1 MAFLTPL
8 ALLGLLLVPGVVAL
22 HLHRRQQRQVEI
34 PSLLLWENLAGEPAR
49 GGKRWRLEHMLLLLL
64 QLIAL
69 CAIVFSLA
77 RLANSS
83 GTAAGPQVYVL
94 DRGALMTAVDPA
106 PSRFDVARR
115 QVERDIQGAAS
126 GATVTIVL
134 ADAQPRVLVSTT
146 DPQLAIQRLGG
157 VSPVA
162 ASPDLEDAIRLGV
175 GFVGRN
181 GRLHILYARGE
192 ALPPISAPAGV
203 VSTTPIGAAID
214 DQSIS
219 RLNVRC
225 TVAATTCDALAT
237 LRNVGGSAAREDVA
251 INADGVVLGRKSLQL
266 PPHSATDLSFA
277 VPAARHVIEVYLAR
291 PDLVPSDNLAWAMVP
306 GPVMATVTVVGDS
319 AHTVPIVRALSALPT
334 VRVTTRTPSQYRS
347 VASGVPGLLVLA
359 GWMPAGDLPPSPSL
373 LLVDPPR
380 FPGAPAPAV
389 LSDTSI
395 SGEDANSPLLDGVDL
410 TSLDLPPGSGEQLV
424 LPAALQPVV
433 WAAHAPLITAGVLDG
448 GRVVTVA
455 FDPKVSNL
463 SQLTAFPILMNNILR
478 WSAGWL
484 PPVTS
489 PGERLA
495 MDIPP
500 ATSSLAVLYSPSLNS
515 PATMVPVTQRGAQAI
530 AAISGPGIYTVS
542 ERGPWGTRSAQVA
555 ANVSTGDLPNTGGG
569 PILVPRTAVL
579 GQAAQSTL
587 WWPVLGLVAAL
598 AIALEWL
605 LATLSARGRG

>member
-34 PSLLLWENLAGEPAR
+34 PSLLLWEDLASEPAR
-49 GGKRWRLEHMLLLLL
+49 GGQRWRLEHILLLLL

-69 CAIVFSLA
+69 CALVFSLA

-83 GTAAGPQVYVL
+83 GMAAGPQVYVL
-94 DRGALMTAVDPA
+94 DRGVLMTTADPA
-106 PSRFDVARR
+106 PPRFAAARG
-115 QVERDIQGAAS
+115 QVIRAIQGTVL
-126 GATVTIVL
+126 GTTVTIVL

-146 DPQLAIQRLGG
+146 DPQLAIQRLEG

-162 ASPDLEDAIRLGV
+162 ASPDLEGAIRLGA

-181 GRLHILYARGE
+181 GHLHILYARGE
-192 ALPPISAPAGV
+192 TLPSISAPAGV
-203 VSTTPIGAAID
+203 VSTTPIGIATD
-214 DQSIS
+214 DQSID
-219 RLNVRC
+219 RLTVRC

-237 LRNVGGSAAREDVA
+237 LRNLGGSAVREDVA
-251 INADGVVLGRKSLQL
+251 INADGVVLGRKSLPL
-266 PPHSATDLSFA
+266 PPRSATDLSFA
-277 VPAARHVIEVYLAR
+277 VPATRHVIELYLTR
-291 PDLVPSDNLAWAMVP
+291 PDLVPSDNVAWAMVP
-306 GPVMATVTVVGDS
+306 GPAAATVTVVGDS
-319 AHTVPIVRALSALPT
+319 AHTAPIVRALSALPT

-347 VASGVPGLLVLA
+347 VAAGVPGLLVLS
-359 GWMPAGDLPPSPSL
+359 GWMPAGNLPPSPSL

-380 FPGAPAPAV
+380 FPGTPAPAG

-433 WAAHAPLITAGVLDG
+433 WAAHAPLIAAGVLDG
-448 GRVVTVA
+448 RRVVTVA
-455 FDPKVSNL
+455 FDPKAANL

-478 WSAGWL
+478 WSEGWL

-495 MDIPP
+495 LDVPP
-500 ATSSLAVLYSPSLNS
+500 ATSSIAMLYSPSLNS
-515 PATMVPVTQRGAQAI
+515 PATAAPVTQRGAQAI
-530 AAISGPGIYTVS
+530 AAISGPGVYTVS
-542 ERGPWGTRSAQVA
+542 ERGPWGARSAQVA
-555 ANVSTGDLPNTGGG
+555 ANVAMGDLQNTGG
-569 PILVPRTAVL
+569 PILVPRIAVL
-579 GQAAQSTL
+579 GQATQSTVR
-587 WWPVLGLVAAL
+587 WPVLGLVAAL